1 MIAVALLVFAA
12 VLVITTG
19 GYFLL
24 APASESS
31 GS

>member
-12 VLVITTG
+12 VLVATVGDTSSWPRRAI
-19 GYFLL
+19 
-24 APASESS
+24 AP